1 MFEVDLDQLKEEA
14 EEIKNNLD
22 LIKEKIAK
30 DNNIDTKE
38 LFNKLDNECK
48 YINDM
53 VSMIIK
59 NREDEDKLNKA
70 LMFFIEEYEGRV
82 DNIENI
88 LHDYLD

>member
-1 MFEVDLDQLKEEA
+1 M
-14 EEIKNNLD
+14 
-22 LIKEKIAK
+22 IA
-30 DNNIDTKE
+30 
-38 LFNKLDNECK
+38 
-48 YINDM
+48 
-53 VSMIIK
+53 MIIK

>member
-14 EEIKNNLD
+14 EEIRNNLD

>member
-14 EEIKNNLD
+14 EEIRNNLNQ
-22 LIKEKIAK
+22 LKKELNK

-48 YINDM
+48 YIDDM
-53 VSMIIK
+53 ISMIIK